1 VVREI
6 VAVGSWLSNDGV
18 IRDDA
23 TVAFENEGYTAEGKL
38 HGPDVS
44 YVVRFDATWNM
55 RQFLLFRDIDDPD
68 LWLAVDKFG
77 RWGEVNGVI
86 RADMAGCNALGLS
99 SLLTPDAS
107 AYLRTP
113 QLRRMAA
120 AGVMSDRL
128 RRATIDV
135 DTLGIV
141 VSSDSDIELLPNGNW
156 LDADTELALDETGLV
171 RDVPGSFTRLS

>member
-1 VVREI
+1 VREI
-6 VAVGSWLSNDGV
+6 VAMGSWLSNDSV
-18 IRDDA
+18 IRDDV
-23 TVAFENEGYTAEGKL
+23 TVAFENEGFTAEGKL

-44 YVVRFDATWNM
+44 YVVRFDAVWNV

-107 AYLRTP
+107 AFLRTP

-141 VSSDSDIELLPNGNW
+141 VAPDSDIELLPNGNW
-156 LDADTELALDETGLV
+156 LDVDIELALDETGLV
-171 RDVPGSFTRLS
+171 RDVPGSFARLS